1 MIIPETSIFAVM
13 NRVNKV
19 LIDAFGIMN
28 NGGIISMANGLLIAT
43 AANNY

>member
-1 MIIPETSIFAVM
+1 MIIPETSIFVVM

-28 NGGIISMANGLLIAT
+28 SGGIISIANGLLIAT
-43 AANNY
+43 AANNF